1 MTQQPIIADD
11 RLIVA
16 LDVDTFEK
24 MTALVE
30 SLGDSISFY
39 KVGMELYYGAGRKTV
54 RYLRENGKKI
64 FLDLK
69 LHDIP
74 NTVGHSVASVTRLG
88 VNLITVHAQGGR
100 AMMEAAARSA
110 WITAEE
116 LGVER
121 PKVLAVTV
129 LTSFDDQGWEEIGGH
144 LPIQEHVLRL
154 AKLAKESGVDGVIA
168 SPREAAAIREAC
180 GPDFL
185 IVTPGI
191 RPAFAQT
198 DDQRRIATPSQA
210 IADGSSQ
217 LVIGRPITQAVN
229 PTAAVRLI
237 LDEMRENA
245 HE

>member
-1 MTQQPIIADD
+1 
-11 RLIVA
+11 
-16 LDVDTFEK
+16 
-24 MTALVE
+24 
-30 SLGDSISFY
+30 
-39 KVGMELYYGAGRKTV
+39 
-54 RYLRENGKKI
+54 
-64 FLDLK
+64 
-69 LHDIP
+69 
-74 NTVGHSVASVTRLG
+74 
-88 VNLITVHAQGGR
+88 
-100 AMMEAAARSA
+100 MMEAAARSA

-210 IADGSSQ
+210 LADGSSQ